1 MISAQ
6 YIPLSVR
13 VKNWSLSLFSKEDMA
28 SLISDDANT
37 ATARIISKEG
47 LSLTSGTASMGLIKN
62 LKDRLVHY
70 GIIASSTLSGEGRS
84 FVRELM
90 REFEVENLK
99 NLVRMIISGRF
110 EDTFYSFAFSSELP
124 LQKYREIRSFSEL
137 RKFLS
142 TSFYKGILSSL
153 DKVEQEKNSVYWE
166 SALDTLYAN
175 RIFVV
180 SKRLDPKGRLGA
192 RKIILYPIHL
202 KRLLLVY
209 RYRFNYGVDPSNV
222 FSQIPNATH
231 ICSME
236 IWKSFVS
243 APTGSAFFSLLKE
256 KNYIHENT
264 VEDAAEIYRS
274 ISRKI
279 YTLCRRELYGS
290 LASITAFLAF
300 YQLKKIQI
308 DQLSTILE
316 AKTLFIQKD
325 DVLAYL

>member
-13 VKNWSLSLFSKEDMA
+13 VKNWSLSLFSKEDMT
-28 SLISDDANT
+28 SLITDDTTT
-37 ATARIISKEG
+37 AITRIMRKEG
-47 LSLTSGTASMGLIKN
+47 LSLTAETASLGLIKN
-62 LKDRLVHY
+62 LRDQLVHY
-70 GIIASSTLSGEGRS
+70 GQMASSTLSGEGRS

-90 REFEVENLK
+90 REFEIENLK

-110 EDTFYSFAFSSELP
+110 EDTFYSFAFSPELP
-124 LQKYREIRSFSEL
+124 LEKYREIRSFQEL

-142 TSFYKGILSSL
+142 TSFYKGILSAL
-153 DKVEQEKNSVYWE
+153 DKVEQEKNSLYWE

-192 RKIILYPIHL
+192 RKIVLYPIHL

-209 RYRFNYGVDPSNV
+209 RYRFHYGVEPSDV
-222 FSQIPNATH
+222 LAQIPNASH

-236 IWKSFVS
+236 LWKSFVS
-243 APTGSAFFSLLKE
+243 SPTSSAFYALLRD
-256 KNYIHENT
+256 KNYIDENT
-264 VEDAAEIYRS
+264 LEDSSEIYRS
-274 ISRKI
+274 IARKI
-279 YTLCRRELYGS
+279 YAFCRRELYGS
-290 LASITAFLAF
+290 LTGISSFLAF

-316 AKTLFIQKD
+316 AKTLFVPRD